1 MFKIKKA
8 AAFLKAA
15 AILSIAALTGCQATI
30 ENLLTAPKLTQE
42 QSEIYQALINSSGSS
57 IKLKYPR
64 GGEYR
69 SAFVLQD
76 IDSDGTQ
83 EALVFYESQS
93 VQSGESALPVETDDE
108 DETLADDGLM
118 DDQLNIPGEED
129 DEDMED
135 FSVDDLGDM
144 DLDDPLE

>member
-1 MFKIKKA
+1 M
-8 AAFLKAA
+8 
-15 AILSIAALTGCQATI
+15 
-30 ENLLTAPKLTQE
+30 EE
-42 QSEIYQALINSSGSS
+42 
-57 IKLKYPR
+57 
-64 GGEYR
+64 
-69 SAFVLQD
+69 
-76 IDSDGTQ
+76 
-83 EALVFYESQS
+83 
-93 VQSGESALPVETDDE
+93 DDE